1 MFTLKQIASEVKGVI
16 VGDSS
21 IIITSVD
28 DIEEAVAGAI
38 SFAFLPKYK
47 KRIISSD
54 ASAFI
59 VINKEDLQ
67 ECPGI
72 VVKNPYLAMI
82 AILELFSKKVPEEN
96 TVHSKSAIAKSA
108 SLGKNVGISAFA
120 VIGENV
126 IIGDNTTIGSGVKIN
141 SRAIVGSNSTLKDN
155 VVIYE
160 DVVIGDNT
168 LIHSGCIIGSDGFG
182 FTTIDKVHHKIP
194 HIKSVIIG
202 DFVELG
208 ATCTIDRGSVKN
220 TIIENYC
227 KLDNQVHI
235 AHNVK
240 IEEGCLLAGG
250 VFIGGSTLIK
260 AYSMIGGKS
269 DVGPHIVL
277 GKESI
282 LAARSCV
289 LKSLNGGEMY
299 AGNPAR
305 PIKEKQKRDAV
316 FTRLELLEKRL
327 KKNDTKT
334 KNN

>member
-82 AILELFSKKVPEEN
+82 AILELFSKKVSEEN
-96 TVHSKSAIAKSA
+96 IVHSKSAIAKSA
-108 SLGKNVGISAFA
+108 SLGKDIYIGAFA
-120 VIGENV
+120 YIGDNV
-126 IIGDNTTIGSGVKIN
+126 IIGDNVKIYPNVYVGDNVTIGDYSVLFSGAKLYSETIIGTHCVIN
-141 SRAIVGSNSTLKDN
+141 SGA
-155 VVIYE
+155 
-160 DVVIGDNT
+160 
-168 LIHSGCIIGSDGFG
+168 IIGADGFG
-182 FTTIDKVHHKIP
+182 FSPNEKGEFTKVPQTGNVILEDYVDVGAATTIDRAT
-194 HIKSVIIG
+194 
-202 DFVELG
+202 LG
-208 ATCTIDRGSVKN
+208 S
-220 TIIENYC
+220 TIIRRGV
-227 KLDNQVHI
+227 KLDNQIQI
-235 AHNVK
+235 AHNVE
-240 IEEGCLLAGG
+240 IGQNTVIAGG

-305 PIKEKQKRDAV
+305 PIKEKQKRIR

>member
-38 SFAFLPKYK
+38 SFAFLQKYK
-47 KRIISSD
+47 KRIISSN
-54 ASAFI
+54 ASAFV

-82 AILELFSKKVPEEN
+82 AILELFSKKVPEKN
-96 TVHSKSAIAKSA
+96 IVHSKSAIAKSA

-220 TIIENYC
+220 TIIEDYC

-269 DVGPHIVL
+269 DIGPHIVL
-277 GKESI
+277 GEESI

-305 PIKEKQKRDAV
+305 PIREKQKRDAV